1 MLLQNR
7 IQLLLFVP
15 LLIERIVSKE
25 IHRKRH
31 CPLFGGVHTPRKVVI
46 SSLHILEACWD
57 ISITTELGIEN
68 AICKAL
74 WVVKV
79 QVDLAVLA

>member
-1 MLLQNR
+1 MSLL
-7 IQLLLFVP
+7 V
-15 LLIERIVSKE
+15 ERIFSKE

-31 CPLFGGVHTPRKVVI
+31 CSLFGGVHTPRKVVI
-46 SSLHILEACWD
+46 SSLHALEACWD
-57 ISITTELGIEN
+57 ISITTEFGVED
-68 AICKAL
+68 AVCKAL